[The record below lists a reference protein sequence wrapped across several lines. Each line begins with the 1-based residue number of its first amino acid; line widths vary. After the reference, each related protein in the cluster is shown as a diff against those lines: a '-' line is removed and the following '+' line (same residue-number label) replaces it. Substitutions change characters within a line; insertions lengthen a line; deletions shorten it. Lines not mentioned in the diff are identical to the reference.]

1 MYSDRQKKKLLL
13 LFILYDIHDIIP
25 NKYYAIKR
33 ESKI

>member
-25 NKYYAIKR
+25 NKYYTIKR